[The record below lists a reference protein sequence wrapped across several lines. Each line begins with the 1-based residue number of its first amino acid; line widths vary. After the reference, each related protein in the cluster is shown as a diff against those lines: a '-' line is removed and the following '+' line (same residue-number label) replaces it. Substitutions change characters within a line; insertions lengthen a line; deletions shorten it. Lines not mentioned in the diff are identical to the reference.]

1 MKGLYNVK
9 LGKYMTLF
17 QNIFIKI
24 LVFLSAVSAGSQK
37 GDILDVVFL
46 QIGRIIDY
54 TIGLIAHKV

>member
-1 MKGLYNVK
+1 
-9 LGKYMTLF
+9 MTLF
-17 QNIFIKI
+17 QHIFIKI

-46 QIGRIIDY
+46 QIGRIIDN